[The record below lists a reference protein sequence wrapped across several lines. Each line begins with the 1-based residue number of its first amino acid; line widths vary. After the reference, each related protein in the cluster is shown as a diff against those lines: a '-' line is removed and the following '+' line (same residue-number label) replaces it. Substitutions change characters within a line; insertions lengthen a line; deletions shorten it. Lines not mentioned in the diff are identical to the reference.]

1 MGKTIIV
8 DNQKDLLLPYPKVTL
23 NPNTHVYNDHALIS
37 SKISV
42 MRDINTPSS
51 IFRMLVEE
59 VTMLLATDALSHL
72 TLEGVKV
79 TTPIC
84 ETVGVKVAGKKLVL
98 VPILRAG
105 LAMEPAMK
113 RIVPQARTGFCGVY
127 RNEDTLEPVPY
138 YWKMPKDIENRD
150 VFILDPML
158 ATGGSIKYTIDKLK
172 SIGCKSIHVMSLIGA
187 PQGIDLIQQ
196 HHPDVEMY
204 IAHLDAGLNRK
215 GYIVPGLGDA
225 GDRIFG
231 TK

>member
-1 MGKTIIV
+1 MIKKDDIGIV
-8 DNQKDLLLPYPKVTL
+8 VQYPKVTL
-23 NPNTHVYNDHALIS
+23 AEKTHVYNDHALIS
-37 SKISV
+37 HKV
-42 MRDINTPSS
+42 GVLRREKTPSS
-51 IFRMLVEE
+51 TFRKIITEITELMAFE
-59 VTMLLATDALSHL
+59 AFSHL
-72 TLEGVKV
+72 QLKDTPI

-84 ETVGVKVAGKKLVL
+84 DTIGSEIAGKKLVL
-98 VPILRAG
+98 LPIMRAG

-113 RIVPQARTGFCGVY
+113 NVVPQSRTGFCGVY
-127 RNEDTLEPVPY
+127 RDEGTLQPIEY
-138 YWKMPKDIENRD
+138 YWKMPKDIENRS

-158 ATGGSIKYTIDKLK
+158 ATGGSINYTINKLDK
-172 SIGCKSIHVMSLIGA
+172 IGCKSIHVMSIIAA

-204 IAHLDAGLNRK
+204 IAHLDEGLNRY